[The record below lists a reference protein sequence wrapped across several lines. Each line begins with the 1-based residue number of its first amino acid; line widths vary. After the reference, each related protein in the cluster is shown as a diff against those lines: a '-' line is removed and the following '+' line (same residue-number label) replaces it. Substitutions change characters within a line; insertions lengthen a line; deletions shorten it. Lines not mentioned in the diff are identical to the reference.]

1 MQDASAGDATV
12 ADVNS
17 ADQRLSSSVSS
28 PESLTVPSVQPIGFP
43 LMQPQWPSSSEAQW
57 ASSGV
62 MVSPGQ
68 QAAANASLPAVPA
81 VSLAPGSV
89 LPLNLLPAELSSLLG
104 MTQSSTGLS
113 ASSLPINVLLPGG
126 LIVSA
131 DSGSVQDPLASL
143 CRLSTGVPNIAPA
156 TNINNNSLTAEARKM
171 LENANGPHTSG
182 TKVEPET
189 SAYLHGI
196 GRQANAAA
204 DLGNRLTVSI
214 PEPSK
219 LPAEFG
225 GVFTTRKTQHL
236 QKASTV
242 GSQLP
247 VITGPQQSMPSCA
260 NFPALH
266 HLLVQGIAN
275 RGIPAAPPAY
285 SKVSESTTAA
295 ESNTSSINAE
305 LTTVGRRRWISADSG
320 VANHRSWSYP
330 AHSADVAA
338 NLFRQESSGFDISKS
353 GSSPVDSRLA
363 DPVQNPNADKDK
375 EFSAPS
381 GLVLPHKFRRKHRPQ
396 PLIIP
401 SPVGQYGFYSR
412 LRSPRISDQPGPGLS
427 VETSSSTASDV
438 SSSLPVTSVA
448 GLTPYTP
455 PPMLSPIR
463 TGSGLFCSIV
473 QPSPKSAPVGFRLG
487 LLRCS
492 K

>member
-1 MQDASAGDATV
+1 MQDALVGDAMV
-12 ADVNS
+12 ADVKS
-17 ADQRLSSSVSS
+17 ADQRLSSSVST
-28 PESLTVPSVQPIGFP
+28 PESSTVPIVQPLVFP
-43 LMQPQWPSSSEAQW
+43 VMQPQWPSSSEAQW
-57 ASSGV
+57 TSSGV
-62 MVSPGQ
+62 VVSPSQ
-68 QAAANASLPAVPA
+68 QAAAVPA

-89 LPLNLLPAELSSLLG
+89 LPLNLLPTELSSLLG
-104 MTQSSTGLS
+104 MTQSSAGLS
-113 ASSLPINVLLPGG
+113 ASGLPVNVLLPGG

-131 DSGSVQDPLASL
+131 DSGNVQDPLASL
-143 CRLSTGVPNIAPA
+143 CRLSTGVSNIAPA
-156 TNINNNSLTAEARKM
+156 TNINNNSVTAEARKM

-182 TKVEPET
+182 IKVEPET
-189 SAYLHGI
+189 TSYLHGI
-196 GRQANAAA
+196 SRQASTAAE
-204 DLGNRLTVSI
+204 LRNRLTVSI

-219 LPAEFG
+219 LPGELG
-225 GVFTTRKTQHL
+225 GIFATCKTQHP

-247 VITGPQQSMPSCA
+247 IVTGSQQSMPSSA

-266 HLLVQGIAN
+266 HLLVQGITN
-275 RGIPAAPPAY
+275 RGTPAAPPAY
-285 SKVSESTTAA
+285 TKVTESTADA
-295 ESNTSSINAE
+295 EHSSINAE
-305 LTTVGRRRWISADSG
+305 SITVGRRRWISADSG
-320 VANHRSWSYP
+320 VVNHRSWSYP
-330 AHSADVAA
+330 VHSADVAA
-338 NLFRQESSGFDISKS
+338 NLFRQESSGFDISKT

-363 DPVQNPNADKDK
+363 DSVQNPNADKDK